1 MLFFTGVLV
10 VLILVLIYLA
20 YKVST
25 QKNCFGSLCN
35 LEWAKLTMILSNAYT
50 EHISGLYQ
58 YYLDKSSGRDT
69 TLYLASPSN
78 LICVVMKYYYG
89 LQDATVLQ
97 DLFTAQ
103 ISNYTSWVDSSLT
116 QDIDPSVFHEGF
128 VSTTQRI
135 AEWYENHI
143 LRGKFIADFNDL
155 TSATLQVVDTTKMP
169 LMPVADMLSELR
181 YKSYTLGSKIALL
194 IAEQFNF

>member
-1 MLFFTGVLV
+1 
-10 VLILVLIYLA
+10 
-20 YKVST
+20 
-25 QKNCFGSLCN
+25 
-35 LEWAKLTMILSNAYT
+35 
-50 EHISGLYQ
+50 
-58 YYLDKSSGRDT
+58 
-69 TLYLASPSN
+69 
-78 LICVVMKYYYG
+78 MKYYYG